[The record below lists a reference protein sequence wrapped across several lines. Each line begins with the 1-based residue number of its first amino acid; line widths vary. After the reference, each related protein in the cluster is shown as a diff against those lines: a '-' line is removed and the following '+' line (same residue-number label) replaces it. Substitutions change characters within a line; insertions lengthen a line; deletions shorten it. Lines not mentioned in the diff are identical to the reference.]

1 MRFCGEAR
9 VCMLLVLLGCFFLQ
23 SAAMERHDAMRGQL
37 ESRHALLATH
47 HEALGA
53 ERDALGQRVDSLS
66 AASTAL
72 ATWLKE
78 NEQRPVMQVRRPRYG
93 PRFAAPHW

>member
-1 MRFCGEAR
+1 
-9 VCMLLVLLGCFFLQ
+9 MLLLLGCFLLQ
-23 SAAMERHDAMRGQL
+23 SAAMERHDATRGQL

-47 HEALGA
+47 HEALGV
-53 ERDALGQRVDSLS
+53 ERDALGQRVNSLS
-66 AASTAL
+66 AANAAL

-78 NEQRPVMQVRRPRYG
+78 NEQRPVMQVRRPPHG